1 MSYAQGTKVAPEKSR
16 AEIEKLLT
24 KQKVSQVGVNMDL
37 ANGRAI
43 VLFTMPG
50 AVVTPAAQWP
60 KVVAEV
66 RSPPRVVSFAVK
78 MPKREDFN
86 KSRNGYLPTADKVD
100 SLWEQ
105 AIRAR
110 WRNLLMVLK
119 GKFAAIE
126 SGVETFEEAFLCHL
140 QVPSGGTVGEH
151 VMPRYQQA
159 IANPGAPL
167 LGSGQ

>member
-1 MSYAQGTKVAPEKSR
+1 MGYAKGTDVAPEKSR

-50 AVVTPAAQWP
+50 VVITPAQVWP
-60 KVVAEV
+60 KVDEV
-66 RSPPRVVSFAVK
+66 RGPPRVVSFAVK

-86 KSRNGYLPTADKVD
+86 KSRHGYLPTADKVD
-100 SLWEQ
+100 ALWQQ
-105 AIRAR
+105 AIRER

-119 GKFAAIE
+119 GKFVAIE

-159 IANPGAPL
+159 IANPGSPL
-167 LGSGQ
+167 LGSGR